1 MGGHAIEPNT
11 ITGGLNTCGAR
22 PCTPSCNL
30 HSPPPLQC
38 QHRCYAPA
46 KPIRGYAK
54 GEIPVFL
61 GCPDVD
67 PMHSP
72 KIGYSCCI

>member
-1 MGGHAIEPNT
+1 MI
-11 ITGGLNTCGAR
+11 
-22 PCTPSCNL
+22 
-30 HSPPPLQC
+30 LQTVRDVSMLYMFT
-38 QHRCYAPA
+38 HRH
-46 KPIRGYAK
+46 GN

-72 KIGYSCCI
+72 KIAAVSSLNLNKKPFEKRGCWDQLNLQRINSEKIFE